1 MSTDIQNIYVGS
13 LRNTHA
19 AEQQGLQ
26 QMERQ
31 LDGLERYPSYA
42 ALLQR
47 HIPVTRAQLQR
58 IEEALSEAGGGVSA
72 VKEAVTGTAG
82 TIGAA
87 VHALAQD
94 ETLKNLYAGYAYQF
108 EQIAAYRSLAVIAQ
122 RAGYSQHVTWIEQS
136 IREEEEAA
144 DTAAALIGPVTEQY
158 FDLTLTGE
166 KADS

>member
-1 MSTDIQNIYVGS
+1 MSTDVQTIYLGS

-31 LDGLERYPSYA
+31 LDGLERYPEYA
-42 ALLQR
+42 ALLRR
-47 HIPVTRAQLQR
+47 HIEVTRGQLER
-58 IEEALSEAGGGVSA
+58 IERALSEAGGDVSA
-72 VKEAVTGTAG
+72 FKEAVTGTAG

-87 VHALAQD
+87 VHAMAQD

-108 EQIAAYRSLAVIAQ
+108 EQIAAYRSLSVIAR

-136 IREEEEAA
+136 ILEEEQAAEA
-144 DTAAALIGPVTEQY
+144 AAALIGPVTEQY
-158 FDLTLTGE
+158 LDLTLSGE